1 MKKLGLLVLP
11 LFAAFMLLGGCGQKA
26 AVSEES
32 SLEKTMACVC
42 AKDCK
47 VCAKDMKNCGKEGCT
62 CMKASGKTAA
72 CVCAKD
78 CKVCA
83 KDMKN
88 CGKEGCTCMKMDMK
102 GMKPGVMKD
111 MKKDAVKGANP
122 AKLAVR
128 QAVKAE
134 IGKEVVCPVTKE
146 KFKVTAATQVIDYK
160 GKAYFMCC
168 NGCPDKFMATPEK
181 YAK

>member
-62 CMKASGKTAA
+62 CMKASGKPRP
-72 CVCAKD
+72 VYVPKI
-78 CKVCA
+78 
-83 KDMKN
+83 
-88 CGKEGCTCMKMDMK
+88 
-102 GMKPGVMKD
+102 
-111 MKKDAVKGANP
+111 VKF
-122 AKLAVR
+122 VR
-128 QAVKAE
+128 K
-134 IGKEVVCPVTKE
+134 T
-146 KFKVTAATQVIDYK
+146 
-160 GKAYFMCC
+160 
-168 NGCPDKFMATPEK
+168 
-181 YAK
+181 